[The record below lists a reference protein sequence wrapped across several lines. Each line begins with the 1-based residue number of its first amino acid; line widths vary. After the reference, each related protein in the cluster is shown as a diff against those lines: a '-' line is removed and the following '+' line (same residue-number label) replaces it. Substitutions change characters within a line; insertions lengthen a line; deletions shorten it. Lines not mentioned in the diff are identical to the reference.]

1 MRKSHSLILC
11 ISLIAAFLIGRVDHS
26 SEINPHAFKSDGCSG
41 FPNGNWVECCVR
53 HDLVYW
59 VGGTREERA
68 AADSALQ
75 KCVADKGHPFIAGL
89 MHSGVRVV
97 AADSL
102 PVGFR
107 LGLPAVRPSRNGI
120 LSRQTQVQS
129 NFT

>member
-1 MRKSHSLILC
+1 LC

-75 KCVADKGHPFIAGL
+75 KCVADKGHPVIAKL
-89 MHSGVRVV
+89 MYSGVRVGG
-97 AADSL
+97 AWW
-102 PVGFR
+102 
-107 LGLPAVRPSRNGI
+107 
-120 LSRQTQVQS
+120 LSTPF
-129 NFT
+129 NL